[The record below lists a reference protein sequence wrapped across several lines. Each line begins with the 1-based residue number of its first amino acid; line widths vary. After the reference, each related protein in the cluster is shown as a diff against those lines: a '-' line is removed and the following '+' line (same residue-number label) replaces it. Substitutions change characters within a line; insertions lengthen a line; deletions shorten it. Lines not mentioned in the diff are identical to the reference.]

1 MARFVDFTHVCQEEG
16 TAGDIDLAPS
26 LEPPLEK
33 HSQARTS
40 ETYSPDSKHL
50 NDKDKTVPQGELRP
64 WTEQWGELISNNE
77 AVSYSICY
85 KTGLFMKSK
94 YVNQFKRHAKSPL
107 FSEVQVSWLYKMWC
121 TPSMCAAESV
131 RLQNATLNS
140 ELLG

>member
-1 MARFVDFTHVCQEEG
+1 MTMVLLEGITKEKRNLSKMARFVDFTHVCQEEG

-64 WTEQWGELISNNE
+64 
-77 AVSYSICY
+77 
-85 KTGLFMKSK
+85 
-94 YVNQFKRHAKSPL
+94 
-107 FSEVQVSWLYKMWC
+107 
-121 TPSMCAAESV
+121 
-131 RLQNATLNS
+131 
-140 ELLG
+140 